1 MQDFFPSLLS
11 VLNRYILETNY
22 NHVFYIGNLY
32 DMIFIVIVSQFVC
45 KKNLQYVFLL
55 HILLHIFLNITE
67 SRKQVP
73 CSARTSQLVLTGIR
87 HTAAEAN
94 TCTWATAGARF

>member
-1 MQDFFPSLLS
+1 MIVILIIINPYIYIYISTSQCAVTCNVTTLL
-11 VLNRYILETNY
+11 
-22 NHVFYIGNLY
+22 HVF
-32 DMIFIVIVSQFVC
+32 
-45 KKNLQYVFLL
+45 
-55 HILLHIFLNITE
+55 LNVME

-73 CSARTSQLVLTGIR
+73 SAAHTLQLVMTDIS

>member
-1 MQDFFPSLLS
+1 MTVEQLM
-11 VLNRYILETNY
+11 NN
-22 NHVFYIGNLY
+22 
-32 DMIFIVIVSQFVC
+32 IVTCNVTT
-45 KKNLQYVFLL
+45 
-55 HILLHIFLNITE
+55 LLHIFLKITE

-73 CSARTSQLVLTGIR
+73 CAAHTSQLVMTDIS